1 MKNPILRER
10 SFRFFLEQINQL
22 ISSGSGVDDILNFI
36 FDGLSSL
43 IPFDRL
49 GIGLLEG
56 EDSIRLYWVKANM
69 RVEHLTK
76 DYTAKLTSGSLA
88 ELIETGVP
96 RIIPDLVQ
104 YLALHPNSQSTR
116 LAIMDGV
123 RSSLTF
129 PLKADGR
136 SIGAVFFSSRQENAF
151 SLVHAEMFAAV
162 AGEIAVIVEQARLR
176 DYFNLSEH
184 REKSVSRIIHDL
196 RSPVSIM
203 QGYLDFAKQEDW
215 FNHLSPEAQK
225 VFSVLAR
232 NAEHAMA
239 LIQDLSEVRQLSSG
253 RMGMVFSKV
262 NLPRFIQDMSSFGR
276 MLSQHKDIAFID
288 MVESEL
294 PKFAEF
300 DEMNLRRV
308 LDNLFSNAVKFSNRG
323 KEILFSCRASG
334 GRIHFKVTDHGQ
346 GIPVE
351 EQGLLFTE
359 FGKTSVRPTE
369 GESSTGLGLAIAK
382 EILHR
387 HGGDI
392 QVKSSPGKGSTFEFW
407 IPEAQPL

>member
-1 MKNPILRER
+1 MKNPVERER

-49 GIGLLEG
+49 GIGLLTE

-69 RVEHLTK
+69 KVEHLAK

-88 ELIETGVP
+88 DLIKTGVP
-96 RIIPDLVQ
+96 RIIPDLIQ
-104 YLALHPNSQSTR
+104 YLNQHPDSQTTR
-116 LAIMDGV
+116 LAVMDGV

-129 PLKADGR
+129 PLKAEGHP
-136 SIGAVFFSSRQENAF
+136 IGAVFFSSREENAF
-151 SLVHAEMFAAV
+151 SFAHAEMFAAV
-162 AGEIAVIVEQARLR
+162 AGEIAVIVEQARLKN
-176 DYFNLSEH
+176 YFDLSER

-196 RSPVSIM
+196 RSPIGII

-215 FNHLSPEAQK
+215 FNHLSPDAQK
-225 VFSVLAR
+225 VFSVLTR

-239 LIQDLSEVRQLSSG
+239 LIKDLSEVRQLSSS
-253 RMGMVFSKV
+253 RMGMIFSKV
-262 NLPRFIQDMSSFGR
+262 NLPRFVQEMASFGR
-276 MLSQHKDIAFID
+276 MLSQHKDIVFTDI
-288 MVESEL
+288 MESEL
-294 PKFAEF
+294 PKLAEF

-308 LDNLFSNAVKFSNRG
+308 LDNLFSNAIKFSNRG

-334 GRIHFKVTDHGQ
+334 GRIHFKVADHGQ
-346 GIPVE
+346 GIPLE
-351 EQGLLFTE
+351 EQSLLFTE

-382 EILHR
+382 EILQR

-392 QVKSSPGKGSTFEFW
+392 QVKSSPGQGSTFEFW
-407 IPEAQPL
+407 IPEIHTH